1 MINKTALKKIRIILV
16 EPAGPL
22 NVGSVARV
30 MKNMGLNQLILVKPH
45 CDRLSDEARRM
56 AVHGMDILE
65 QAQVLHSLPE
75 ALEGCQRVMATTARS
90 RSLPT
95 NLETPREALPWLLTD
110 NLNTA
115 LIFGPEDRG
124 LNNEE
129 LKYAQRFVCIRAN
142 PDYSSLNLAQAVAV
156 CTYELYQA
164 VEHPLED
171 NRDSS
176 LEAASFEVLEGYYQ
190 HLEAVLL
197 KIGYLYPHTAKAR
210 LEKFRRLYSKANLTT
225 EEVALLRGILRQ
237 VDWGWQ
243 LLPPTQSQQGKEP

>member
-1 MINKTALKKIRIILV
+1 
-16 EPAGPL
+16 
-22 NVGSVARV
+22 
-30 MKNMGLNQLILVKPH
+30 
-45 CDRLSDEARRM
+45 
-56 AVHGMDILE
+56 
-65 QAQVLHSLPE
+65 
-75 ALEGCQRVMATTARS
+75 VMATTARS